1 MEVGAF
7 AAAADPRAITS
18 QIRTNRRGAAFGTG
32 FPSEV
37 AITGDHHMSHV
48 PGKVLIVDHEPFFQ
62 KLLRMAGRR
71 VDTGLR

>member
-1 MEVGAF
+1 
-7 AAAADPRAITS
+7 
-18 QIRTNRRGAAFGTG
+18 
-32 FPSEV
+32 
-37 AITGDHHMSHV
+37 MSHV